1 MMSNDKKEIAREI
14 LTRELCRR
22 SLWEF
27 CCYYDNSFFSNRP
40 FLRQIADAF
49 QEIEDKT
56 IKSLSVSLPP
66 RAGKSYITSL
76 FCAWTIGRNPD
87 KSVMR
92 NTCTATLFLKFSY
105 DVRAIVKSDAFK
117 RIFPK
122 VYLSDDKSNLQGW
135 NTNQSKQVGYFGAG
149 VGGTIIGF
157 GASNVAITDD
167 LYRGIEDALSDT
179 VNDRI
184 NQWKESTHDSRF
196 ESGCARIDIGTRWSL
211 NDVIGRN
218 IEAQIYDKSIVVSA
232 LTDEGQS
239 FCEDVLTTAE
249 YTEKKKRT
257 APEIWA
263 AEYQQEPVDMQGRLF
278 NDIKFMPKEEFDK
291 FKETNK
297 IEGCIGYVDVS
308 DQGTDYTAVAIGAV
322 INRKLFIV
330 DYIMTRDN
338 TDITIPQTAALLNK
352 WNVAYCRVESNSM
365 GAMFGRQLQQ
375 LTKTR
380 ILQVHNTQ
388 NKITRIIMNSAYIM
402 NTMIFVRNEDNQSEL
417 FIQNM
422 LSFSKEGRN
431 KNDDAPDCLAGLSIF
446 VQSMFKNLT

>member
-1 MMSNDKKEIAREI
+1 
-14 LTRELCRR
+14 
-22 SLWEF
+22 
-27 CCYYDNSFFSNRP
+27 
-40 FLRQIADAF
+40 
-49 QEIEDKT
+49 
-56 IKSLSVSLPP
+56 
-66 RAGKSYITSL
+66 
-76 FCAWTIGRNPD
+76 
-87 KSVMR
+87 
-92 NTCTATLFLKFSY
+92 
-105 DVRAIVKSDAFK
+105 
-117 RIFPK
+117 
-122 VYLSDDKSNLQGW
+122 
-135 NTNQSKQVGYFGAG
+135 
-149 VGGTIIGF
+149 
-157 GASNVAITDD
+157 
-167 LYRGIEDALSDT
+167 
-179 VNDRI
+179 
-184 NQWKESTHDSRF
+184 
-196 ESGCARIDIGTRWSL
+196 
-211 NDVIGRN
+211 
-218 IEAQIYDKSIVVSA
+218 
-232 LTDEGQS
+232 
-239 FCEDVLTTAE
+239 
-249 YTEKKKRT
+249 
-257 APEIWA
+257 
-263 AEYQQEPVDMQGRLF
+263 MQGRLF

-291 FKETNK
+291 FKETNQ

-322 INRKLFIV
+322 INKKLFIV

-365 GAMFGRQLQQ
+365 GAMFGRQLQL